1 MCTFELGVNK
11 RPSLPM
17 FNGNAAGE
25 LRYVIELQMWENL
38 KNQLEVESNWRK
50 NERGKSFSLSNPT
63 PFSLFYHEDNSE
75 HDEPVR
81 WPSKNLVISSDYC
94 WT

>member
-17 FNGNAAGE
+17 FNWNAAGE
-25 LRYVIELQMWENL
+25 LRYLIELQMWENL

-50 NERGKSFSLSNPT
+50 NERQIQHLLAF
-63 PFSLFYHEDNSE
+63 FYHEDNSE

-81 WPSKNLVISSDYC
+81 WPSKNLVISSDHC